1 MLMANLWQE
10 VGLCN
15 GAAGTVSHLLYH
27 EGHAPPNLPIAV
39 LVNFDN
45 ICWASPLPR
54 SPQMCTHTTT
64 LSRKEFWRK
73 APLTTAITSSNQICN
88 HYPQKPGTNLRQSCD
103 WHWECWIG
111 CRLHFCCSLTLT
123 KATRWS
129 LSTHATS
136 ATAAHL
142 KWKVSS
148 RKD

>member
-1 MLMANLWQE
+1 MPNQGKSTPALWPCPHSPMMSMASTRSYSLPNKQVMLMANLWQE

-103 WHWECWIG
+103 
-111 CRLHFCCSLTLT
+111 
-123 KATRWS
+123 
-129 LSTHATS
+129 
-136 ATAAHL
+136 
-142 KWKVSS
+142 
-148 RKD
+148 